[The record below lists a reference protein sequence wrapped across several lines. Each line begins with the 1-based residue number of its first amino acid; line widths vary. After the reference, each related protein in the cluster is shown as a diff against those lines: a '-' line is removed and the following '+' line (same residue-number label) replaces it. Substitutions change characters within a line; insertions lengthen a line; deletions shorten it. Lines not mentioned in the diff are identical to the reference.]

1 MQHRPGISL
10 KAAALAVA
18 TLAAFATAA
27 PSGAFARSPHKVHA
41 ASRAAPS
48 ADGQGSRYNST
59 TSNAYGAMQ
68 GGSSSPSFGY
78 GVGDNS
84 HGCAACVN

>member
-27 PSGAFARSPHKVHA
+27 PSGAFARSPHKAHA

-48 ADGQGSRYNST
+48 ADSQGSRYNPAA
-59 TSNAYGAMQ
+59 SNAYGAMQ
-68 GGSSSPSFGY
+68 GSSSPSFGY